1 MIIVEKTY
9 RDLTVA
15 TANLIEEYSDPTIVF
30 CEDKNTLSLEI
41 EVVKKCGGTF
51 NCEITTLNRFLRKF
65 VNIDKVC
72 SKHTQALI
80 VKKILAREEQNLK
93 IFKSLSGYSVAGAIA
108 ELISQ
113 LKSARVTP
121 ESLKNSATGFSGV
134 FKNKIEDISLIFAC
148 YEQYLKENELLDVNN
163 KFSLLVDALYKAD
176 LSGYRIIVSGFQA
189 VTAQTAQ
196 AFSIMAQ
203 KAKSIDF
210 ICLGGERIYT
220 NEVYAFAKGLGL
232 NERQSK
238 RVNHE
243 RYRLLDNLYQEEQ
256 KEGLY
261 SDKIRIFEYGDHSEE
276 ITSVAEEIK
285 KKVIDGAR
293 YKDFMLVCADYESN
307 KSLIKKI
314 LSDYDIPYFVEEN
327 YLMSDHPL
335 VRAVAKFVEVFSRSF
350 DMDEY
355 KKYIRMTALF
365 PDRDLVDA
373 YLVHL
378 DKFAYSERA
387 IKNPLE
393 ENEQEF
399 ENFRALSLSFSLP
412 QKAVASRFVDA
423 SLQMLEKLGVENN
436 LKLIAQKLENEKE
449 LETAEFIKVG
459 YQKTV
464 ELLQEI
470 KSVLGADEI
479 TSSEFKSIFLSGAS
493 YMEFAVIPQRDDRVY
508 LGDFSSCK
516 YRFADHLF
524 VIGLNADYPHAMAD
538 TAIFNDTDLKRLE
551 KIKLVIDPKLE
562 IVNKRSK
569 EDLCVTL
576 AGFEKSLTVSYSI
589 FNSQGEEKLPCEA
602 IAYIERAFS
611 DKTSSLKP
619 IKKNIYKRII
629 KKRGTPEQK
638 EGLIADKYL
647 TERVAIKNFA
657 TAISDFKF
665 SNGEDEFSSYYF
677 AQKDKSELVDKL
689 LDIANA
695 KLTLKT
701 QGLGEL
707 FFKDGKVSVSTV
719 EKYFSCPFANFLSNG
734 LKLKEDENGEVKVFE
749 FGNLLHSVC
758 EKFIDL
764 LIKGVISSVEEV
776 EILAEQLIETLLC
789 QPEYAK
795 YKKRAQNRKIF
806 ELLIAEAKKVLTRL
820 YLDTLKTDFKPK
832 FVELEFGF
840 DRSKKKGIK
849 LEASSGKYEVRG
861 KIDRVDTCGNL
872 VRIIDYKSG
881 RTKETAGTSSVE
893 FESERFLYTGKKLQ
907 LYLYLNL
914 FLDEGML
921 PSGVYYSPI
930 KDEYKKEDEKEGI
943 SLQGKTV
950 SEPEIL
956 AKTDREITEEG
967 KSEIIGSI
975 YSRTKGKFSEKT
987 CITSSRLI
995 SYAKYARALTAK
1007 AVDEIKGGESI
1018 VSPTEGAC
1026 EYCSYKGICGL
1037 EKEKFNTE
1045 RKIPKVNSED
1055 IEKLTGGEDK

>member
-15 TANLIEEYSDPTIVF
+15 TANLIKGYSEPTIVF
-30 CEDKNTLSLEI
+30 CEDKNTLSLEM
-41 EVVKKCGGTF
+41 EVVKRCGGTF
-51 NCEITTLNRFLRKF
+51 NCEITTLNRYLRRL

-80 VKKILAREEQNLK
+80 IKKILSSEEKNLK
-93 IFKSLSGYSVAGAIA
+93 IFKSLSGYSVAGAIS

-121 ESLKNSATGFSGV
+121 EALRESASGFSGV
-134 FKNKIEDISLIFAC
+134 FKNKIEDVSLIFSR
-148 YEQYLKENELLDVNN
+148 YETYLEKNSLLDINN
-163 KFSLLVDALYKAD
+163 KFSLLVEALQQAD
-176 LSGYRIIVSGFQA
+176 LSQFRIIVSGFQA

-210 ICLGGERIYT
+210 VCLRGERIYT
-220 NEVYAFAKGLGL
+220 NEVYNFAKGLNL
-232 NERQSK
+232 EEVKEKNSE
-238 RVNHE
+238 HE
-243 RYRLLDNLYQEEQ
+243 RYRLLDFLYEEEE

-261 SDKIRIFEYGDHSEE
+261 SDKIRIFEYGDHTEE
-276 ITSVAEEIK
+276 IISVAEEIK
-285 KKVIDGAR
+285 KKVINGAR
-293 YKDFMLVCADYESN
+293 YKDFMLVCADYLSN

-314 LSDYDIPYFVEEN
+314 FADYEIPYFAEDN
-327 YLMSDHPL
+327 FLMSDHPL
-335 VRAVAKFVEVFSRSF
+335 IRAIAKFVEVFSRTF

-355 KKYIRMTALF
+355 KKFIRNTALF
-365 PDRDLVDA
+365 SNRDFVDE
-373 YLVHL
+373 YILHL
-378 DKFAYSERA
+378 DKYAYSEKA

-393 ENEQEF
+393 EKEEKF
-399 ENFRALSLSFSLP
+399 EEFRALSLSFSLP
-412 QKAVASRFVDA
+412 QKALAQKYVDA
-423 SLQMLEKLGVENN
+423 ILQMLS
-436 LKLIAQKLENEKE
+436 KLEVEKN
-449 LETAEFIKVG
+449 LEKIALRLEAEKDFEHAEFIKAG
-459 YQKTV
+459 YQKTL
-464 ELLQEI
+464 ELLGEI
-470 KSVLGADEI
+470 SAVLGFDEI

-516 YRFADHLF
+516 YRFAEHLY
-524 VIGLNADYPHAMAD
+524 ITGLSADYPSAMAD
-538 TAIFNDTDLKRLE
+538 TAIFSDTDLKRLD

-562 IVNKRSK
+562 IVNKRNK

-589 FNSQGEEKLPCEA
+589 FNAQGEEKLPCEA
-602 IAYIERAFS
+602 FAYIENAFS
-611 DKTSSLKP
+611 DKNASLSLVKKSLYKNL
-619 IKKNIYKRII
+619 IKRK
-629 KKRGTPEQK
+629 GTAEQK

-647 TERVAIKNFA
+647 TDRVAIKSFA
-657 TAISDFKF
+657 TALSSYKF
-665 SNGEDEFSSYYF
+665 SNGEDEFSSYYSI
-677 AQKDKSELVDKL
+677 AEKRELTDKL
-689 LDIANA
+689 LALANA

-701 QGLGEL
+701 EGMGEL
-707 FFKDGKVSVSTV
+707 FFKDQKVSVSTI

-734 LKLKEDENGEVKVFE
+734 LKLKEDEDGEVKVFE

-764 LIKGVISSVEEV
+764 LIVGAVNSLEEV
-776 EILAEQLIETLLC
+776 EMLAKELIEALLRR
-789 QPEYAK
+789 PEYAK
-795 YKKRAQNRKIF
+795 YNKRAQNRKIF
-806 ELLIAEAKKVLTRL
+806 SLLLQEAKKVLTRL

-840 DRSKKKGIK
+840 DTSKKKGIK
-849 LEASSGKYEVRG
+849 LKTTNGDYEVRG
-861 KIDRVDTCGNL
+861 KIDRVDTCDNL

-881 RTKETAGTSSVE
+881 KTKEKVGSSYLE
-893 FESERFLYTGKKLQ
+893 FENERLLYTGKKLQ

-921 PSGVYYSPI
+921 PSGVYYSQI
-930 KDEYKKEDEKEGI
+930 NDEYKKDGDKDGI

-956 AKTDREITEEG
+956 AKTDKEMGEDG

-975 YSRTKGKFSEKT
+975 YRAKGKFSDKT
-987 CITSSRLI
+987 CISSSRLI

-1007 AVDEIKGGESI
+1007 AVEEIKNGQTI
-1018 VSPTEGAC
+1018 VSPSEGAC
-1026 EYCSYKGICGL
+1026 EYCGYKGICGL
-1037 EKEKFNTE
+1037 EREKFDTE
-1045 RKIPKVNSED
+1045 RKIPKVSAED
-1055 IEKLTGGEDK
+1055 IENLTSGGEK